1 MLDRDQIAA
10 RLREIASLLEL
21 QGASKFKVRAY
32 ARGARTLEAAR
43 APIETLLDPAGSRRL
58 TDLPGIGVALA
69 RQIEELYRT
78 GRSEL
83 LDSLRKGFPSGVLEL
98 AEVPGIGLH
107 ALRALVEQ
115 LGVASLD
122 DLRAAASAGKL
133 RAVRGF
139 DEERERKIL
148 DGLERYIERKPRRLL
163 ADGLRRAD
171 AITAE
176 LGALPSVVRIE
187 LAGALRR
194 AVELVDAVEL
204 VAVVEDGAAPAPVVD
219 AIATAPLVA
228 SVVARTPDR
237 CDLRLPDGTR
247 VGVDVAHRKLAGARL
262 LARTGAESH
271 LARLRERAAARGFAL
286 RDDGL
291 FREADANG
299 APVAAASE
307 DAIYRALGLAFV
319 PPELREDTG
328 EIALAE
334 RDEAIPLVRL
344 EDLRGFVHCHTTWS
358 DGKDSVEAMARAA
371 KERGA
376 SYLTITDHSASA
388 HYARGLDA
396 ERLRRQ
402 FDEIDEAAAKIGILL
417 LKGTEADILADGA
430 LDFPDAIAER
440 LDVVIASIHQRHK
453 QDEAAMTARL
463 LRAMRAPLFKIWGHP
478 LGRLVTSRPP
488 IPCRVEEVLDALA
501 ASRGAIEINGDPH
514 RLDLEPRW
522 SRLARERGLR
532 FVLSVD
538 AHAIGELGNARYA
551 VALARRAGLRRED
564 VLNTLAPADF
574 ARAVRPTC

>member
-1 MLDRDQIAA
+1 VLDRDQIAA

-43 APIETLLDPAGSRRL
+43 APIETLLDPAGPRKL

-69 RQIEELYRT
+69 RQIEELHRT

-83 LDSLRKGFPSGVLEL
+83 LDGLREGFPSGVLEL

-107 ALRALVEQ
+107 ALRVLVDE
-115 LGVASLD
+115 LGIGSLD
-122 DLRAAASAGKL
+122 DLRAAAKAGRL
-133 RAVRGF
+133 RTARGF

-148 DGLERYIERKPRRLL
+148 EGLERYAERRPRRLL

-171 AITAE
+171 AIGRE
-176 LGALPSVVRIE
+176 LGAIPGVVRID
-187 LAGALRR
+187 LAGGLRR
-194 AVELVDAVEL
+194 SLELVDAVDL
-204 VAVVEDGAAPAPVVD
+204 VAVVGKAAAPARVAD
-219 AIATAPLVA
+219 AIAAAPAFA
-228 SVVARTPDR
+228 SVVARKVDR

-247 VGVDVAHRKLAGARL
+247 VGVDVAGLEAAGAKL
-262 LARTGAESH
+262 LAATGAEAH
-271 LARLRERAAARGFAL
+271 VARLRERAAARGL
-286 RDDGL
+286 TLEDDGL
-291 FREADANG
+291 FDARG
-299 APVAAASE
+299 HRVAGASE
-307 DAIYRALGLAFV
+307 EAIYRALGLAFV
-319 PPELREDTG
+319 PAELREDSG

-334 RDEAIPLVRL
+334 RGEEIALVRL
-344 EDLRGFVHCHTTWS
+344 DDLRGFVHCHTTWS
-358 DGKDSVEAMARAA
+358 DGKHTIAEMARAA

-402 FDEIDEAAAKIGILL
+402 WGEIEEAEATVGIRL

-430 LDFPDAIAER
+430 LDFPDAVAER
-440 LDVVIASIHQRHK
+440 LDVVIASIHQRHE

-463 LRAMRAPLFKIWGHP
+463 LRAMRAPVFKIWGHP

-522 SRLARERGLR
+522 SRLARELR

-538 AHAIGELGNARYA
+538 AHATGELDNARYA
-551 VALARRAGLRRED
+551 VGLARRAGLRCED
-564 VLNTLAPADF
+564 VLNTLAPDDF
-574 ARAVRPTC
+574 ARAVRPLSP